1 MRSAIV
7 WVFLGKI
14 CVELIFYDF
23 FNHKNYF
30 FLEIIVVFVFFTK
43 FCSIDFYTTNQVI
56 DIKDNGFLW
65 CTVDWIFTFVIV
77 NLDVVSYRFKL
88 LKVIHF
94 MHANTLFE
102 VNVRLC
108 PLLLFFNL
116 CLFHRID
123 SRLVFKKFWYYYF
136 LFLLVLLLS
145 LSWVTPDLE
154 GFALQIVG
162 VVWYFKRADLLQRIP
177 LERFFGSNSSERLFA
192 IRVFL

>member
-1 MRSAIV
+1 MRSVIV
-7 WVFLGKI
+7 RVFLWRI
-14 CVELIFYDF
+14 CVKLIVYDS
-23 FNHKNYF
+23 FNHKNDF

-43 FCSIDFYTTNQVI
+43 FRSIDFYTTNQVI

-77 NLDVVSYRFKL
+77 NLNVVSYRFKL

-108 PLLLFFNL
+108 SILLLFNF
-116 CLFHRID
+116 CLFHWID

-162 VVWYFKRADLLQRIP
+162 VVWYFKRCDFLQRIP
-177 LERFFGSNSSERLFA
+177 LERFFGSNSREGLFA